1 MKRLI
6 AKFKRSAKI
15 QPSLASEHPT
25 VSDAAIADEVTTTQQ
40 DGHEPE
46 PKPAKPVQNAP
57 LEDLPAEVR
66 RHLLSVLDLPQ
77 LKALVRA
84 SPTFHQQYVFDR
96 KYLLCRSLENT
107 LGSVMFDAY
116 ACQLSQSSDWKQFQ
130 QDYTEKNCL
139 PPSDQI
145 TQETAA
151 KIAVFHTNYVT
162 PIVRYFSDK
171 SLNHLL
177 SLTKDLEGD
186 KLEAALSTSE
196 AMRFTRAV
204 YRFEILCQVAG
215 PHSET
220 DMFLRTE
227 AAEQFFLIFEPWEVE
242 ELLSFYQ
249 FVEPIYDDI
258 FKQVRDDFHPDNP
271 RFDDQPRPPTP
282 EGAFDFDHRL
292 DRDNLLEGTILRG
305 LCLLH
310 TVLFDIKDHQH
321 LVCLMQENLAKS
333 YMSISTSAGGM
344 FGSTHQ
350 LMRREAQPSDRDR
363 MQDEKVPM
371 PFPGDGVPDA
381 PPLAWAMI
389 WGSTYSNIY
398 GWYIPDDT
406 RPWGYIFWDAA
417 RLERTGGKE
426 LLQQQWEK
434 CWEDEDPRDDLF

>member
-6 AKFKRSAKI
+6 AKFKHSAKI

-25 VSDAAIADEVTTTQQ
+25 VSDAAVADEVATQQ
-40 DGHEPE
+40 PEPE
-46 PKPAKPVQNAP
+46 PKPSKPIQNAP

-130 QDYTEKNCL
+130 QDYTERTCM

-171 SLNHLL
+171 SMNRLL

-186 KLEAALSTSE
+186 KPEAALSSSE

-204 YRFEILCQVAG
+204 YRFQILCQVAG
-215 PHSET
+215 PGNKT
-220 DMFLRTE
+220 DMRLDLQLQV
-227 AAEQFFLIFEPWEVE
+227 AEQFFLIFEPWEVE
-242 ELLSFYQ
+242 ELWSFYQ
-249 FVEPIYDDI
+249 FVESIYDDV

-271 RFDDQPRPPTP
+271 KFDDQARPPTP
-282 EGAFDFDHRL
+282 EGAFDFDYIL
-292 DRDNLLEGTILRG
+292 DRQNCLEGTILRG
-305 LCLLH
+305 LRPLH
-310 TVLFDIKDHQH
+310 TVLFNIKDHQH
-321 LVCLMQENLAKS
+321 LVCLMQENIVKS
-333 YMSISTSAGGM
+333 YMSISDDIFS
-344 FGSTHQ
+344 STRQ
-350 LMRREAQPSDRDR
+350 IMRREARPSDRDR

-381 PPLAWAMI
+381 PPLAWTMI
-389 WGSTYSNIY
+389 WGSTYSNLY
-398 GWYIPDDT
+398 GWYIPDDI
-406 RPWGYIFWDAA
+406 RHWGYIFWDAA

-434 CWEDEDPRDDLF
+434 CWEDQDPRDD